1 MLLVGEALLQGL
13 EVRLVDLLVVPLV
26 SPLQSVE
33 QVSRIHLPLHH
44 SLHSNS
50 TLEQQQLQQHY

>member
-1 MLLVGEALLQGL
+1 MLLVGEVLLQGL

-33 QVSRIHLPLHH
+33 QVSRIRLPLHH

-50 TLEQQQLQQHY
+50 TLERQQ